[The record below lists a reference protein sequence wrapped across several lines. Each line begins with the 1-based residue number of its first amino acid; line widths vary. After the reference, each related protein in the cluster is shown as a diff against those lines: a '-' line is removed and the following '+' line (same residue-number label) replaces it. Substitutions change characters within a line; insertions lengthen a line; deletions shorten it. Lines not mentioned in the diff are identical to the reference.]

1 MRYVVSDVH
10 GHRDELVE
18 ALRSAGLLDA
28 AGHWSGGDATLWVLG
43 GLRRP
48 RAPTAWAWS
57 TW

>member
-28 AGHWSGGDATLWVLG
+28 DGHWSGGDATLWVLG
-43 GLRRP
+43 TTSTG
-48 RAPTAWAWS
+48 APTAWGWW